1 MATDY
6 LSSVTAPLGSRERT
20 KQLIQSS
27 TLAAQ
32 EAARVAGLGK
42 FLPGA
47 VVEGDNI
54 RTTDIGQQ
62 FLRGESP
69 QVVTKPIAPVA
80 SPSPIMQSFSPRGT
94 GMPLTPR
101 QRLEQNL
108 MDAYK
113 APSQTSE
120 FNRLQQEKLGGL
132 KAKIGTFDEEIGKA
146 RDLLSDLDRRI
157 RGGLNREEARLAPME
172 LITGRQAELQRQGS
186 LERSDTQAVL
196 ESLQRG
202 REAAEGQY
210 GLTRQDIL
218 TELGLRQQDI
228 DRPIEL
234 GQQELAL
241 QEKFWSEPYQLPN
254 GALVQKNS
262 LTGEVRGLPDT
273 GAGGAASDSWSE
285 PFRLATGEL
294 AQRNLVTGEIR
305 RLGREP
311 EGGNTGAGSETST
324 VSNQYTDDLS
334 RKVLDSVEE
343 LLPRINSLSFGRG
356 AIAQKNTPGWLEWT
370 QSGDFRNMRAD
381 LITLSALISFKELQE
396 MRNAS
401 KTGGALG
408 QVAIRELELLES
420 TLGALKQEQD
430 PANARKNMEK
440 IRKNILLW
448 NVATKLGNA
457 GIQIPGNFIENYVV
471 SQANRNETI
480 SPEEVLSAYQSQGG
494 TISGGNTGQTSSGLK
509 YEIIP

>member
-1 MATDY
+1 
-6 LSSVTAPLGSRERT
+6 
-20 KQLIQSS
+20 
-27 TLAAQ
+27 
-32 EAARVAGLGK
+32 
-42 FLPGA
+42 
-47 VVEGDNI
+47 
-54 RTTDIGQQ
+54 
-62 FLRGESP
+62 
-69 QVVTKPIAPVA
+69 
-80 SPSPIMQSFSPRGT
+80 
-94 GMPLTPR
+94 
-101 QRLEQNL
+101 
-108 MDAYK
+108 
-113 APSQTSE
+113 
-120 FNRLQQEKLGGL
+120 
-132 KAKIGTFDEEIGKA
+132 
-146 RDLLSDLDRRI
+146 
-157 RGGLNREEARLAPME
+157 
-172 LITGRQAELQRQGS
+172 
-186 LERSDTQAVL
+186 
-196 ESLQRG
+196 
-202 REAAEGQY
+202 
-210 GLTRQDIL
+210 
-218 TELGLRQQDI
+218 
-228 DRPIEL
+228 
-234 GQQELAL
+234 
-241 QEKFWSEPYQLPN
+241 
-254 GALVQKNS
+254 
-262 LTGEVRGLPDT
+262 
-273 GAGGAASDSWSE
+273 
-285 PFRLATGEL
+285 
-294 AQRNLVTGEIR
+294 
-305 RLGREP
+305 
-311 EGGNTGAGSETST
+311 